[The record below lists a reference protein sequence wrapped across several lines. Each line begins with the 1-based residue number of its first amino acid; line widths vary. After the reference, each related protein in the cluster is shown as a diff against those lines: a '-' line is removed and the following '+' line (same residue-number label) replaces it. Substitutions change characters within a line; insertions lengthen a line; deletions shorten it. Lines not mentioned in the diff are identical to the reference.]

1 MFLDANTNDVG
12 GALGVIVIIA
22 LIAAGYFL
30 PTLIA
35 WGRHHRT
42 GSVFLVNLLV
52 GWSLIG
58 WIVSLVMAVGQ
69 KEQRVVVTHVTASA
83 ELPKA

>member
-1 MFLDANTNDVG
+1 MFLDATASDAAASIGLVVLFG
-12 GALGVIVIIA
+12 
-22 LIAAGYFL
+22 LIAAAYFL

-58 WIVSLVMAVGQ
+58 WIAALLMALGQ
-69 KEQRVVVTHVTASA
+69 KAQHVVVTHVSA
-83 ELPKA
+83 AAEAQKG